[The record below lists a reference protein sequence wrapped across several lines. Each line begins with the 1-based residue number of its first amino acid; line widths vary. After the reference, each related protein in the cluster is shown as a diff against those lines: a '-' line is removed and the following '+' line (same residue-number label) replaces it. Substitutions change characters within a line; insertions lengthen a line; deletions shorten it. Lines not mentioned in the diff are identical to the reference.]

1 MVGWIDWLINAS
13 ERAARAEASAHGH
26 A

>member
-1 MVGWIDWLINAS
+1 MVGWIDWLINAA
-13 ERAARAEASAHGH
+13 ERAGRTEGAAHVH